1 MNNFTKKKKEEPK
14 EEEGEPVDLLSVL
27 GMGTPKPELRLT
39 GIYGDV
45 NEEKCSET
53 IYGLHALYLTGQK
66 TILADPEDE
75 NSNEIT
81 IYEPI
86 EFVISTHG
94 GLASE
99 MFSVYDTIREIRDT
113 MPIVTKGLGKVMSAG
128 VLLLA
133 SGTKGYRKI
142 GKHCRVMIHGV
153 VSGQHG
159 YIADVENEF
168 TESKYTQKMYI
179 KALADETDMTE
190 KYVKKLMDKKTN
202 VYLNAEEAVNLGIA
216 DIII

>member
-1 MNNFTKKKKEEPK
+1 MRGFSKKKEEAK
-14 EEEGEPVDLLSVL
+14 EEEDSVDILSVL
-27 GMGTPKPELRLT
+27 NMASTKPELRLT

-66 TILADPEDE
+66 TMLADPEDE
-75 NSNEIT
+75 NSDEIT

-86 EFVISTHG
+86 EFVVSTHG

-99 MFSVYDTIREIRDT
+99 MFAVYDTIRDIRET
-113 MPIVTKGLGKVMSAG
+113 MPVITKGLGKVMSAG

-133 SGTKGYRKI
+133 SGTKGHRRI

-179 KALADETDMTE
+179 KALAAETDMTE

>member
-1 MNNFTKKKKEEPK
+1 MRDFSKKKEEAK
-14 EEEGEPVDLLSVL
+14 EEEDSVDILSVL
-27 GMGTPKPELRLT
+27 NMASAKPELRLT

-66 TILADPEDE
+66 TMLADPEDE
-75 NSNEIT
+75 NSDEIT

-86 EFVISTHG
+86 EFVVSTHG

-99 MFSVYDTIREIRDT
+99 MFAVYDTIRDIRET
-113 MPIVTKGLGKVMSAG
+113 MPVITKGLGKVMSAG

-133 SGTKGYRKI
+133 SGTKGHRRI

-179 KALADETDMTE
+179 KALAAETDMTE

>member
-1 MNNFTKKKKEEPK
+1 MRGFSKKKEEAK
-14 EEEGEPVDLLSVL
+14 EEEDSVDILSVL
-27 GMGTPKPELRLT
+27 NMASAKPELRLT

-66 TILADPEDE
+66 TMLADPEDE
-75 NSNEIT
+75 NSDEIT

-86 EFVISTHG
+86 EFVVSTHG

-99 MFSVYDTIREIRDT
+99 MFAVYDTIRDIRET
-113 MPIVTKGLGKVMSAG
+113 MPVITKGLGKVMSAG

-133 SGTKGYRKI
+133 SGTKGHRRI

-179 KALADETDMTE
+179 KALAAETDMTE